1 MKRLLVTF
9 GDSWTFGSELD
20 KPYQEN
26 WTAQMSKMLD
36 CGHVNMSVP
45 ASSIGHLT
53 VQLFDFLKQH
63 HDSKLI
69 FMVGLSGTTRYLS
82 YCNAKNEFINI
93 TPEAVYCTQNINP
106 NGKPPE
112 HLPHMGELS
121 KQIYRLVE
129 HVEYNRFLMTQTMF
143 LFQNYCKLNNI
154 DLIFFSY
161 FDYLEPSD
169 IIYKTK
175 LYPISITKALT
186 NREYSIPEI
195 RDNEYFKDTLF
206 HPNAMG
212 HTKIAEILYEF
223 YTKNYPRD

>member
-1 MKRLLVTF
+1 MKPLLVTF

-20 KPYQEN
+20 KPSQEN
-26 WTAQMSKMLD
+26 WSAQISKMINCD
-36 CGHVNMSVP
+36 HVNMSVP

-53 VQLFDFLKQH
+53 VQLFDFLKQK

-82 YCNAKNEFINI
+82 YCNAKNEFVNI

-106 NGKPPE
+106 NGRPPE

-121 KQIYRLVE
+121 KQTYRLVE
-129 HVEYNRFLMTQTMF
+129 HVEYNRFLLTQTMF
-143 LFQNYCKLNNI
+143 LFQNYCKLNDI

-169 IIYKTK
+169 IIDKTK

-186 NREYSIPEI
+186 GHEYSLPDVRES
-195 RDNEYFKDTLF
+195 EYFSGKLF
-206 HPNAMG
+206 HPNING
-212 HTKIAEILYEF
+212 HSKIAEILYEF
-223 YTKNYPRD
+223 YTKNYSRN